1 MKDFSIYHWLIVAAI
16 VWFIYRIFV
25 TRSGTQSDTQ
35 KQSIKT
41 PSEPPLTH
49 WESLNEFE
57 FEIVGESFYQPALAA
72 LASPYDDSSLGSA
85 IFKAVL
91 VPEDNNRYDKL
102 AVRVDINGL
111 NVGHLSKDDAR
122 SFRRRLSS
130 RKKTGAVTSCDAII
144 TGGFTKRD
152 GSQAHF
158 GVRLDIKPFD

>member
-49 WESLNEFE
+49 WKSLNEFE
-57 FEIVGESFYQPALAA
+57 FEIVGESFHQPALTA
-72 LASPYDDSSLGSA
+72 LASPYDDTSLRNA

-91 VPEDNNRYDKL
+91 IPDDNNRYDKL
-102 AVRVDINGL
+102 AIHIDSVGMRKFRCRFCIN
-111 NVGHLSKDDAR
+111 
-122 SFRRRLSS
+122 
-130 RKKTGAVTSCDAII
+130 
-144 TGGFTKRD
+144 
-152 GSQAHF
+152 
-158 GVRLDIKPFD
+158 

>member
-16 VWFIYRIFV
+16 VWFLYRIFV
-25 TRSGTQSDTQ
+25 TRSADTQ

-41 PSEPPLTH
+41 ASAQPLTH

-72 LASPYDDSSLGSA
+72 LASPYDDTNLESA
-85 IFKAVL
+85 IFKAAL
-91 VPEDNNRYDKL
+91 VPDYNNRYDKL

-111 NVGHLSKDDAR
+111 TVGHLSKDAAR

-130 RKKTGAVTSCDAII
+130 KKQSGDVTSCDAII
-144 TGGFTKRD
+144 TGGFVKKD
-152 GSQAHF
+152 SSQADF
-158 GVRLDIKPFD
+158 GVRLDLKPFDY